1 MKKQKTS
8 KSQDSPEPPED
19 LRASWAI
26 GFAKASEITG
36 IALQAILPALA
47 GVWLDLKCG
56 TLVLF
61 FFLGLALGMTSAVV
75 SLLRFIKKE

>member
-1 MKKQKTS
+1 MKKRKNTEP
-8 KSQDSPEPPED
+8 PEPHED
-19 LRASWAI
+19 LRAPWAI

-36 IALQAILPALA
+36 IALQAIFPALL

-61 FFLGLALGMTSAVV
+61 FFLGLVLGMTSAVI
-75 SLLRFIKKE
+75 SLLKFVKKE